1 MAALPH
7 ARTKFA
13 TRAATRLATPRPP
26 PTVQSSAALLMAV
39 RGGRNSAHLQKEGC
53 VGGWIQD
60 FKYAVRS
67 IAGAKKFAAIVVA
80 TLALGIGANS
90 AVFGVLNAAV
100 LRPLPYDEPDRL
112 VRVYA
117 WDNGIDG
124 YLPGPVVVALRDSS
138 RTLDIAA
145 LYTYSAEGA
154 DLTDRGQPERVR
166 TLSVSADYFRVVRVS
181 PSLGQFFER
190 ADERRDAHV
199 GRCRDCR

>member
-1 MAALPH
+1 M
-7 ARTKFA
+7 
-13 TRAATRLATPRPP
+13 
-26 PTVQSSAALLMAV
+26 
-39 RGGRNSAHLQKEGC
+39 
-53 VGGWIQD
+53 GGWIQD

-124 YLPGPVVVALRDSS
+124 YLPGPVVVALRESS

-145 LYTYSAEGA
+145 VYTYSAEGA

-166 TLSVSADYFRVVRVS
+166 TLSVSADYFRVLRVS
-181 PSLGQFFER
+181 PALGRVFER
-190 ADERRDAHV
+190 TDERRDARV
-199 GRCRDCR
+199 AVISASGAIIWAARPMPRAARCR